1 MPKKPKQPQPKAQ
14 RPNLAELDFD
24 DEEATGLGILDD
36 DGNMVL
42 RRDAAKPK
50 GAKRGKG
57 KSTKP
62 AR

>member
-1 MPKKPKQPQPKAQ
+1 MRRKPKATKPQFDADPLDDDDQPP
-14 RPNLAELDFD
+14 F
-24 DEEATGLGILDD
+24 TLDD

-42 RRDAAKPK
+42 RRSAAKPKPK

-57 KSTKP
+57 KKP

>member
-1 MPKKPKQPQPKAQ
+1 MPKKPAKPQPKAAPQ
-14 RPNLAELDFD
+14 FDADPIED
-24 DEEATGLGILDD
+24 DEQPPFTLDD

>member
-1 MPKKPKQPQPKAQ
+1 MSMPRKPKATKPQ
-14 RPNLAELDFD
+14 FD
-24 DEEATGLGILDD
+24 ADPLEDEEQPPFTLDD

-42 RRDAAKPK
+42 RRSAAKPKSTK

-57 KSTKP
+57 KKP